1 MKIKKY
7 KLIILAFCCVT
18 LSSCNVIDNN
28 QSARIKTKIND
39 LKISNNLRSYSECI
53 EDGKSFDNLAS
64 NKNSEAE
71 SLYNKSAK
79 ILYDCDLL
87 IRENSYMIDETERM
101 KNAALSIQ
109 NYIKA
114 GNLIQASLNF
124 QDFQD
129 TFDKDLVYKDG
140 SSFVENVKTILSHN
154 SNNSLN
160 KFALTNNSRIVRSEL
175 KRLNYWSKN

>member
-1 MKIKKY
+1 MKIKY
-7 KLIILAFCCVT
+7 KKIIFLAFSSFA
-18 LSSCNVIDNN
+18 LASCNLTMDNKN
-28 QSARIKTKIND
+28 ARIETSIKNV
-39 LKISNNLRSYSECI
+39 KISSSLRSYGKCI
-53 EDGKSFDNLAS
+53 EDGKSFDSLAS
-64 NKNSEAE
+64 TKNEGAD

-79 ILYDCDLL
+79 ILNDCDFL
-87 IRENSYMIDETERM
+87 IQDNPYMVNETERM

-140 SSFVENVKTILSHN
+140 SSFIENVKTILSHN

>member
-1 MKIKKY
+1 MKIKY
-7 KLIILAFCCVT
+7 KNIIFLAFSSFA
-18 LSSCNVIDNN
+18 LASCNLTMDNKN
-28 QSARIKTKIND
+28 ARIETSIKNV
-39 LKISNNLRSYSECI
+39 KISSSLRSYDQCI
-53 EDGKSFDNLAS
+53 EDGKNFDNLAS
-64 NKNSEAE
+64 TKNEGAD

-79 ILYDCDLL
+79 ILNDCDFL
-87 IRENSYMIDETERM
+87 IQDNPYMVNETERM

-140 SSFVENVKTILSHN
+140 SSFIENVKTILSHN

>member
-7 KLIILAFCCVT
+7 KLIISAFCCVI

-64 NKNSEAE
+64 NENSEAE

-140 SSFVENVKTILSHN
+140 SSFIENVKTILSHN

>member
-7 KLIILAFCCVT
+7 KLMILAICCVT
-18 LSSCNVIDNN
+18 LASCNVIDNN

-39 LKISNNLRSYSECI
+39 LKISNNLRSYSQCI

-140 SSFVENVKTILSHN
+140 SSFIENVKTILSHN

>member
-7 KLIILAFCCVT
+7 KLIILTFCCVT

-64 NKNSEAE
+64 NENSEAD

-87 IRENSYMIDETERM
+87 IRENPYMIDESERM
-101 KNAALSIQ
+101 QNAALSIQ

-140 SSFVENVKTILSHN
+140 SSFIENVKTILSHN